1 MDLRGAKSDVMS
13 LIRTYRNRN
22 CPRVALFGRM
32 AICVV
37 GVQEDHWRTE
47 KVAAISLT
55 SSHVLGTRFPTG
67 VMPCPRALCPRLL
80 ICEIEPIFRFDFN
93 PCYRRERTTTI
104 RKYNDLQE
112 AGGHLSPC

>member
-55 SSHVLGTRFPTG
+55 SSHVLRTGFPTG
-67 VMPCPRALCPRLL
+67 GMPCTRGLCPRLL
-80 ICEIEPIFRFDFN
+80 IWQIEPILRFDLN
-93 PCYRRERTTTI
+93 PRRRREEQPR
-104 RKYNDLQE
+104 
-112 AGGHLSPC
+112 